1 MTLAPEEKAEF
12 HKNLN
17 EAREIWAREDAASEG
32 GDDDGSLPKAPGIG
46 PNITAA
52 AGKQLRNNTF
62 VFNVSFNVV
71 YTNNTEA
78 GGYEP

>member
-12 HKNLN
+12 QKNLN
-17 EAREIWAREDAASEG
+17 EAREIWAREDAASKDS
-32 GDDDGSLPKAPGIG
+32 DDDGSLPKAPGIG
-46 PNITAA
+46 PNITVA
-52 AGKQLRNNTF
+52 AGKQLGNNTF

>member
-1 MTLAPEEKAEF
+1 MTLAPEEKDEF

-17 EAREIWAREDAASEG
+17 EAREIWAREEAVPED
-32 GDDDGSLPKAPGIG
+32 GDDDGALPKAPEIGI
-46 PNITAA
+46 NVTVA
-52 AGKQLRNNTF
+52 AGKELWKDTF
-62 VFNVSFNVV
+62 IFNVSFNVV